1 MDEIYTRMSGDRKV
15 NHMVGFCYFKYA
27 LYVNAV
33 FLTSIGLVLTSFN
46 HTEVMASSFPF
57 SHSSSFPPAGGT
69 YIFGPIASVQ
79 LDNDGNPS
87 WIIYGQ
93 WKSNLPTISNVT
105 SNQTESIIPIFDAS
119 LRMVM
124 VNGSGLHTHTITN
137 FNLTKMSITDN
148 NTKEF
153 NGTVSASMR
162 EGPLSGVPISIKF
175 LGNEVISIWLD
186 PTRIKA
192 HYGTTPIFGA
202 IHSPFDRPMPMDGR
216 GNFAR

>member
-1 MDEIYTRMSGDRKV
+1 MDKIYTRMSGDRNI
-15 NHMVGFCYFKYA
+15 NHIIGFWDNKYA
-27 LYVNAV
+27 LYVNAA
-33 FLTSIGLVLTSFN
+33 FLVSIVLVLTNFDY
-46 HTEVMASSFPF
+46 TEVMAPSY
-57 SHSSSFPPAGGT
+57 SSFPPAGGK

-79 LDNDGNPS
+79 LDKDGNPS

-93 WKSNLPTISNVT
+93 WKSNLPTISNVI
-105 SNQTESIIPIFDAS
+105 SNQTESTIPIFDAS

-124 VNGSGLHTHTITN
+124 INGSGLHTHTITN

-162 EGPLSGVPISIKF
+162 EGPVSGVPISIKF

-186 PTRIKA
+186 PTRIKE

-202 IHSPFDRPMPMDGR
+202 IHSPFDRPMPTDER
-216 GNFAR
+216 GSFAR